1 MMTWQLEIPESRL
14 KEPLLGCSED
24 PPMGIACDHLQEV
37 HDHGCDCGKPRT
49 RTLHPEHG
57 TETPP
62 RPIPRGVD
70 LAAIEARLNVLSLS
84 PTTLNAIADP
94 KSLATHELYRRNIE
108 NFIGTVKIPVGVA
121 GPLRLKG
128 TFAQGDYYIPLATTE
143 AALVASYN
151 RGTRVITAAGGCVA
165 MIVAEGVNRA
175 PGFTF
180 TGVGD
185 AVRFVRWATARHEEI
200 KKAAEKTTRHGKLL
214 EMKFTVEGNH
224 VYAQFAFTT
233 ADASGQNM
241 VTIAT
246 EAICAYIRERSPVQP
261 RECFVEA
268 NFSGDKKATSRSF
281 QSVRG
286 KKVIAEVRIPKG
298 LVEEILHTSPER
310 MSRYFQFSTLG
321 SVLSGALGN
330 QGHYANGLAALYLA
344 CGQDAAC
351 VAEAATGVSRFEVDG
366 EGDLYASVTLPNLMV
381 GTVGGGTGLPSQKAC
396 LDIMGLSGPGK
407 AAAFAE
413 VAAGLCLAGEL
424 SIAAAICAGEF
435 TQAHERLARQRADS
449 FHAR

>member
-1 MMTWQLEIPESRL
+1 MITWKLESPASRL
-14 KEPLLGCSED
+14 KEPHLGCSED
-24 PPMGIACDHLQEV
+24 PSGDIPSDPLGEV
-37 HDHGCDCGKPRT
+37 RDHGRGCGKT
-49 RTLHPEHG
+49 RTQTFHPEPG
-57 TETPP
+57 TETLP

-70 LAAIEARLNVLSLS
+70 LAAIEARLHVLALS
-84 PTTLNAIADP
+84 PTALGAVADP

-151 RGTRVITAAGGCVA
+151 RGTRIVTAAGGCVA
-165 MIVAEGVNRA
+165 MIVAEGVTRA
-175 PGFTF
+175 PGFAF
-180 TGVGD
+180 TGVGE
-185 AVRFVRWATARHEEI
+185 AVRFVRWANARHEEI
-200 KKAAEKTTRHGKLL
+200 KKVAEKTTRHGKLE

-233 ADASGQNM
+233 GDASGQNM

-246 EAICAYIRERSPVQP
+246 EAICAYIRERSPVRP
-261 RECFVEA
+261 REWFVEA

-286 KKVIAEVRIPKG
+286 KKVVAEVRIPKG
-298 LVEEILHTSPER
+298 LVEEILHTSPEQ
-310 MSRYFQFSTLG
+310 MSRYFQLSTLG

-351 VAEAATGVSRFEVDG
+351 VAESATGVSRFEVAE

-396 LDIMGLSGPGK
+396 LDIMGLSEPGK

-413 VAAGLCLAGEL
+413 VAAGLCLAAEL

-435 TQAHERLARQRADS
+435 TQAHERLARRRPDS
-449 FHAR
+449 LPAR

>member
-1 MMTWQLEIPESRL
+1 MITWQPEIPENRL
-14 KEPLLGCSED
+14 QEPPLGRSED
-24 PPMGIACDHLQEV
+24 SAIDIACDRLQVV
-37 HDHGCDCGKPRT
+37 HDHGRGGATTRA
-49 RTLHPEHG
+49 RTLHPEQG
-57 TETPP
+57 TETLP

-70 LAAIEARLNVLSLS
+70 LAAIEARLNVLPLS
-84 PTTLNAIADP
+84 PTALSAIADP
-94 KSLATHELYRRNIE
+94 RSLATGELYRRNIE

-151 RGTRVITAAGGCVA
+151 RGTRIVTAAGGCVA
-165 MIVAEGVNRA
+165 MIVAAGVSRA
-175 PGFTF
+175 PGFSF
-180 TGVGD
+180 TGVGE
-185 AVRFVRWATARHEEI
+185 ATRFVRWATANGEEI
-200 KKAAEKTTRHGKLL
+200 KKAAEKTTRHGTLQ

-233 ADASGQNM
+233 GDASGQNM

-246 EAICAYIRERSPVQP
+246 EAICAYIRKQSPVRP
-261 RECFVEA
+261 REWFVEA

-298 LVEEILHTSPER
+298 LVEEILHTSPEQ
-310 MSRYFQFSTLG
+310 MSRYFQLSTLG

-344 CGQDAAC
+344 CGQDVAC
-351 VAEAATGVSRFEVDG
+351 VAESAVGVSRFEADE

-435 TQAHERLARQRADS
+435 TQAHERLARQRAGS
-449 FHAR
+449 FHVR

>member
-1 MMTWQLEIPESRL
+1 MMTWQLEIPAGRL
-14 KEPLLGCSED
+14 REPPLGSSEN
-24 PPMGIACDHLQEV
+24 PPTGVTCDHRQEV
-37 HDHGCDCGKPRT
+37 HDHGGSKAQARN
-49 RTLHPEHG
+49 LHPEHG
-57 TETPP
+57 TEIPP
-62 RPIPRGVD
+62 GPILRGVD
-70 LAAIEARLNVLSLS
+70 LAAIETRLKVLSLS
-84 PTTLNAIADP
+84 PAILNAIADP
-94 KSLATHELYRRNIE
+94 ESLASHELYRRNIE

-121 GPLRLKG
+121 GPLRVKG

-151 RGTRVITAAGGCVA
+151 RGTRIITAAGGCVA
-165 MIVAEGVNRA
+165 MIVAEGVSRA
-175 PGFTF
+175 PGFIF
-180 TGVGD
+180 GGVTE
-185 AVRFVRWATARHEEI
+185 AVRFVRWATASSKEI
-200 KKAAEKTTRHGKLL
+200 KEAAERTTHHGKLHQ
-214 EMKFTVEGNH
+214 MKFTVEGNH

-246 EAICAYIRERSPVQP
+246 EAICAYIRERSPVRP
-261 RECFVEA
+261 RDCFVEA
-268 NFSGDKKATSRSF
+268 NFSGDKKATSCAF

-286 KKVIAEVRIPKG
+286 KKVIAEVRIPKK
-298 LVEEILHTSPER
+298 LVNEILHTSPER
-310 MSRYFQFSTLG
+310 LSRYFQVSTLG

-351 VAEAATGVSRFEVDG
+351 VAESAAGVSRFEVDQG
-366 EGDLYASVTLPNLMV
+366 GDLYGSVTLPNLMV

-435 TQAHERLARQRADS
+435 TQAHEWFARQRADA
-449 FHAR
+449 FPGR

>member
-1 MMTWQLEIPESRL
+1 MMTWQLETPESRL
-14 KEPLLGCSED
+14 KEPHLGCSED
-24 PPMGIACDHLQEV
+24 PPIDIPCVHLQEV
-37 HDHGCDCGKPRT
+37 HDHDRGCGTTRT
-49 RTLHPEHG
+49 RTLHPKQG
-57 TETPP
+57 TETLPQ
-62 RPIPRGVD
+62 PIPRGVD
-70 LAAIEARLNVLSLS
+70 LAAIEARLSVLSLS
-84 PTTLNAIADP
+84 PTTLSAIADP
-94 KSLATHELYRRNIE
+94 KSLAAHELYRRNIE

-128 TFAQGDYYIPLATTE
+128 TYAQGDYYVPLATTE

-151 RGTRVITAAGGCVA
+151 RGTRIVTAAGGCVA

-200 KKAAEKTTRHGKLL
+200 RSAAEKTTRHGMLQ
-214 EMKFTVEGNH
+214 EMNFTVEGNH

-233 ADASGQNM
+233 GDASGQNM

-246 EAICAYIRERSPVQP
+246 EAICAYIRERSPVRP
-261 RECFVEA
+261 REWFVEA

-286 KKVIAEVRIPKG
+286 KKVIAEVRIPRK
-298 LVEEILHTSPER
+298 LVEETLHTSPEQ
-310 MSRYFQFSTLG
+310 MSRYFQLSTLG

-351 VAEAATGVSRFEVDG
+351 VAESATGVSRFEVDE
-366 EGDLYASVTLPNLMV
+366 EGGLYASVTLPNLMV

-396 LDIMGLSGPGK
+396 LDILGLSGLGK

-424 SIAAAICAGEF
+424 SIAAAVCAGEF
-435 TQAHERLARQRADS
+435 TQAHERLARQRTD
-449 FHAR
+449 FFPTR

>member
-1 MMTWQLEIPESRL
+1 MMTSQLEIPASRL
-14 KEPLLGCSED
+14 KEPAADCSEK
-24 PPMGIACDHLQEV
+24 PPMGIAGDHRQEV
-37 HDHGCDCGKPRT
+37 HDHGCGKLRT
-49 RTLHPEHG
+49 RTFHPEHG

-70 LAAIEARLNVLSLS
+70 LAAIEARLKVLSLS
-84 PTTLNAIADP
+84 PTTLNAVADP

-108 NFIGTVKIPVGVA
+108 NFIGTVKIPVGIA
-121 GPLRLKG
+121 GPLRVKG
-128 TFAQGDYYIPLATTE
+128 SFAQGDYYIPLATTE

-151 RGTRVITAAGGCVA
+151 RGTRIITAAGGCVA
-165 MIVAEGVNRA
+165 MIVAEGVSRA

-180 TGVGD
+180 TGVRE
-185 AVRFVRWATARHEEI
+185 AVRFVRWATANGEEI
-200 KKAAEKTTRHGKLL
+200 KKAAERTTRHGKLH

-246 EAICAYIRERSPVQP
+246 EAICAYIRERSPVRP
-261 RECFVEA
+261 REWFVEA
-268 NFSGDKKATSRSF
+268 NFSGDKKATSRAF

-286 KKVIAEVRIPKG
+286 KKVIAEVRIPKK

-310 MSRYFQFSTLG
+310 MSRYFQVSTLG

-351 VAEAATGVSRFEVDG
+351 VAESAAGVSRFEVG
-366 EGDLYASVTLPNLMV
+366 EEGDLYASVTLPNLMV

-396 LDIMGLSGPGK
+396 LDIMALSGPGK

-413 VAAGLCLAGEL
+413 VAAGLCLAGEI
-424 SIAAAICAGEF
+424 SIAAAICADEF
-435 TQAHERLARQRADS
+435 TQAHERLARQRAAA
-449 FHAR
+449 FPAR

>member
-1 MMTWQLEIPESRL
+1 MMTWKLESPASRL
-14 KEPLLGCSED
+14 KEPHLGCSED
-24 PPMGIACDHLQEV
+24 QPIDIPRDHRQEV
-37 HDHGCDCGKPRT
+37 DDQGPGCGTTRA
-49 RTLHPEHG
+49 RTLRPEEG
-57 TETPP
+57 TETLP

-70 LAAIEARLNVLSLS
+70 LAAVEARLKVLSLS
-84 PTTLNAIADP
+84 PATLSAVADP

-108 NFIGTVKIPVGVA
+108 NFIGTVKIPVGVV

-128 TFAQGDYYIPLATTE
+128 TFAQGEYYVPLATTE

-151 RGTRVITAAGGCVA
+151 RGTRIVTAAGGCVA

-175 PGFTF
+175 PGFSF
-180 TGVGD
+180 TGVED
-185 AVRFVRWATARHEEI
+185 AVRFVRWANANGEEI
-200 KKAAEKTTRHGKLL
+200 KKAAETTTRHGKLQ
-214 EMKFTVEGNH
+214 EMSFTVEGNH

-233 ADASGQNM
+233 GDASGQNM

-246 EAICAYIRERSPVQP
+246 EAVCAYIREWSPVRP
-261 RECFVEA
+261 REWFVEA

-298 LVEEILHTSPER
+298 LVEESLHTSPEQ
-310 MSRYFQFSTLG
+310 MSRYFQLSTLG
-321 SVLSGALGN
+321 SVLTGALGN

-351 VAEAATGVSRFEVDG
+351 VAESATGVSRFEVDD

-435 TQAHERLARQRADS
+435 TQAHERMARQGPDS
-449 FHAR
+449 LPAR